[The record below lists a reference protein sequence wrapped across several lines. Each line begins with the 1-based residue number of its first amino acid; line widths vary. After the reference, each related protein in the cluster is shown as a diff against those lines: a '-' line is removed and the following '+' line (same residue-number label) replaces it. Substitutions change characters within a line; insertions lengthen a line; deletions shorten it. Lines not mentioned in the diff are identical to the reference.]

1 MCRFSNRLRCYRR
14 SNSTQ
19 RKRPLERL
27 SYYPKTRY
35 RSLRVI
41 SPRSRRGFID
51 VVRFKTHGDHRC
63 YSPIF
68 RAAFNALTGARTQ
81 GPRAKR
87 FLRGFLRISA
97 TVNTIIAT
105 LIPEMAEY
113 GSRSARHR
121 HALDLAPK
129 QVITLV
135 PPIAQRARATLGSSR
150 STPKLAA
157 RPQYRDFETR
167 EAFG

>member
-1 MCRFSNRLRCYRR
+1 MCRFSNRLRCYRQ

-19 RKRPLERL
+19 RKWPRERL
-27 SYYPKTRY
+27 SNYPKTRY

-51 VVRFKTHGDHRC
+51 VVRFKTHGDYRC
-63 YSPIF
+63 CSPIF

-81 GPRAKR
+81 RPRAKR
-87 FLRGFLRISA
+87 FLKGFLLISA
-97 TVNTIIAT
+97 TGSTIIAT
-105 LIPEMAEY
+105 PIPEMAEY

-135 PPIAQRARATLGSSR
+135 PPIAQRACAALGSS
-150 STPKLAA
+150 
-157 RPQYRDFETR
+157 
-167 EAFG
+167 